1 MIKFITAE
9 KTEKPTLTFCDV
21 AENQFFVDAIGN
33 LCQKMDDDCYIT
45 IADADGDPY
54 CTYDE
59 AYSHD
64 EIDRII
70 ENVGKIEF

>member
-1 MIKFITAE
+1 MIKFITAS

-54 CTYDE
+54 CAYGE
-59 AYSHD
+59 AYSDD
-64 EIDRII
+64 EITRII